1 MASSSNSAPGGDCT
15 VDVQPGAD
23 SVLLKCS
30 GQLVYGQTDRLQECV
45 TDLLP
50 KSKRIVID
58 LGEVDY
64 MDSSGL
70 GTVVRIYVT
79 AKASHCELQLLN
91 LAPQVRQMFG
101 VTRILSLF
109 EPCGRHNIRMP

>member
-1 MASSSNSAPGGDCT
+1 
-15 VDVQPGAD
+15 
-23 SVLLKCS
+23 
-30 GQLVYGQTDRLQECV
+30 
-45 TDLLP
+45 
-50 KSKRIVID
+50 
-58 LGEVDY
+58 

-79 AKASHCELQLLN
+79 AKASNCELQLLN

-109 EPCGRHNIRMP
+109 EPCGEHNIRMP